1 MSEGSTFKYL
11 SDAQSSNAATEFLQ
25 KQLGKNKYTS
35 GDPYAY
41 GEGATPGGE
50 GYRDQLQVKNQA
62 EIDEWNAN
70 NPNGGGGSGDY
81 SAAGQYKNMYESG
94 KWGKGSMSAEDL
106 ASKFGLDRSAP
117 SGTVDDP
124 HDGEIWGVD
133 GSGQKV
139 YIGKNT
145 GDLSGNSELAS
156 AHGAQKHAD
165 EGSHGSEG
173 GMSTGDIEGAVLN
186 LWDGQGEGGGGPEPE
201 YEMKPIEHS
210 PEIKQAKERVK
221 SYEEDVMSGKTSNE
235 IYGKGEQLANDK
247 YVFDAAKGAD
257 GIGNSGSASGQA
269 AKTATASFLDNKVS
283 DVKNKYQFT
292 AN

>member
-1 MSEGSTFKYL
+1 MSETFKYL
-11 SDAQSSNAATEFLQ
+11 NDSKDSKGSDAAQKFLDE
-25 KQLGKNKYTS
+25 KLSKNKYIS
-35 GDPYAY
+35 GDPYAM
-41 GEGATPGGE
+41 GEGHVPSGE
-50 GYRDQLQVKNQA
+50 AYKDQLVVKNQA
-62 EIDEWNAN
+62 EIDAYNAD
-70 NPNGGGGSGDY
+70 NPGGSGDF

-106 ASKFGLDRSAP
+106 AAKFGLDRSAP

-165 EGSHGSEG
+165 EGSHGDEG

-186 LWDGQGEGGGGPEPE
+186 LWDGQGGEAEGAPKPEF
-201 YEMKPIEHS
+201 EMKPIEHS

-292 AN
+292 AK

>member
-1 MSEGSTFKYL
+1 MSETFKYL
-11 SDAQSSNAATEFLQ
+11 NDSKDSKGSDAAQKFLDE
-25 KQLGKNKYTS
+25 KLSKNKYTS
-35 GDPYAY
+35 GDPYAM
-41 GEGATPGGE
+41 GEGHVPSGE
-50 GYRDQLQVKNQA
+50 AYKDQLVVKNQA
-62 EIDEWNAN
+62 EIDAYNAD
-70 NPNGGGGSGDY
+70 NPGGSGDY

-165 EGSHGSEG
+165 EGSHGDEG

>member
-1 MSEGSTFKYL
+1 MSQDTFKYL
-11 SDAQSSNAATEFLQ
+11 SDAQNSDAATKFLQ
-25 KQLGKNKYTS
+25 DKLGKNKYIS
-35 GDPYAY
+35 GDPYAA
-41 GEGATPGGE
+41 GEGTVPGGE
-50 GYRDQLQVKNQA
+50 GYRDQLVVKNQA
-62 EIDEWNAN
+62 EIDDFNAN
-70 NPNGGGGSGDY
+70 SQGGGSGDF

-133 GSGQKV
+133 SSGQKV
-139 YIGKNT
+139 YIGKNS

-173 GMSTGDIEGAVLN
+173 GMSTGDVEGAILN
-186 LWDGQGEGGGGPEPE
+186 LWDGQGEAGAAGPEPE
-201 YEMKPIEHS
+201 FEMKPIEHS

-221 SYEEDVMSGKTSNE
+221 NYEEDVMSGKTSNE
-235 IYGKGEQLANDK
+235 IYGKGEAMASPD
-247 YVFDAAKGAD
+247 YTFDASKGAAA
-257 GIGNSGSASGQA
+257 IGSSPQASADSSQA
-269 AKTATASFLDNKVS
+269 AQSFLNNKLS
-283 DVKNKYQFT
+283 ETKKQLSLT
-292 AN
+292 

>member
-1 MSEGSTFKYL
+1 MSETFKYL
-11 SDAQSSNAATEFLQ
+11 NDSKDSKGSDAAQKFLDE
-25 KQLGKNKYTS
+25 KLSKNKYTS
-35 GDPYAY
+35 GDPYAM
-41 GEGATPGGE
+41 GEGHVPSGE
-50 GYRDQLQVKNQA
+50 AYKDQLVVKNQA
-62 EIDEWNAN
+62 EIDAYNAD
-70 NPNGGGGSGDY
+70 NPGGSGDF

-106 ASKFGLDRSAP
+106 AAKFGLDRSAP

-165 EGSHGSEG
+165 EGSHGDEG

-186 LWDGQGEGGGGPEPE
+186 LWDGQGGEAEGAPKPEF
-201 YEMKPIEHS
+201 EMKPIEHS

-235 IYGKGEQLANDK
+235 IYGKGEAMASPD
-247 YVFDAAKGAD
+247 YTFDASKGAAA
-257 GIGNSGSASGQA
+257 IGASPQSSADSSQA
-269 AKTATASFLDNKVS
+269 AQSFLNNKLS
-283 DVKNKYQFT
+283 ETKKQLSLT
-292 AN
+292 